1 MRSLLLILLLMTVIC
16 CDAQVPLTRNVW
28 LNESGTPVKVN
39 TLLADKDQCIWLGAE
54 NGLFTYN
61 GREVVLVSDSIREPV
76 TALAVA
82 DKSIYLGTDKGLVY
96 EYAQGKKKLL
106 VRAVSPI
113 SAIEVTPYGLMIGT
127 LGDGGYYI
135 AGDKSY
141 HFSKKNN
148 LPDDYVYQVA
158 PSATGWLIATDL
170 GVFTVRSGQDH
181 QLLFNR
187 IDFQAD
193 IARVVC
199 RKKSKDEYWVGFQ
212 EKGIGYITAA
222 GHKDQALFYDKEWKW
237 GQVNDILPEEHAAW
251 IATENGYLLKATI
264 NNNIIQLDTV
274 LSLGKKINKVIPDH
288 AGSLW
293 LATADGLTQVT
304 AAYLATAMITENYSL
319 KKVTAITSDS
329 AGSVWYTQ
337 DQDLYRY
344 NIRTKRSVPVYHA
357 PAVITCLYQ
366 DAGKRLW
373 IGTSNGL
380 FCRGTTGAIKTFAT
394 NSELKNDHILSLTG
408 YNGTIWLSG
417 LNGVEALS
425 VNEEGDITDV
435 KHHHKREGI
444 GSDYVYR
451 IFIDSRKRIWFATDG
466 AGISMWDGKQF
477 RQWKQEDG
485 FDSKVVYSITEDPA
499 GRIWTGTLEHG
510 IYVYEHNKW
519 LHYTKLHG
527 LQDETISSLVAGKAG
542 HVLAVNAR
550 GIDVWYPGDKE
561 FRHLNRRSRLGVDS
575 SLSDVLNIAAYNDD
589 HAIYFPWQ
597 NGLLAFIDSSTTSSI
612 KPSVSITGVYLFL
625 RQLDTLRR
633 YFGYDENYLGFHFR
647 GVNFANPEPLYY
659 RYRLEGLSNEWI
671 PTSDETIT
679 FPRLP
684 SGKYTLTVQA
694 SLNRAFEHP
703 ASTAYP
709 FTIAVPFWLR
719 WWFIALVLL
728 LTGCIV
734 YLVLQRRLG
743 SLKRVA
749 LLEKERITFEYDYLK
764 SQVNPHFLFNSLN
777 TLVNLIEE
785 DPESAVTY
793 TGRLSDLY
801 RETLSAHEDD
811 VVTLADEWA
820 VLDKYL
826 YIQQSRFGAAL
837 QLISSVPEEV
847 KHRKRIIPLALQ
859 LLVENAIKHNVVST
873 AHPLVIFIDI
883 AADVLIVRNE
893 IRLKMTPEKS
903 SGIGLQNIRKRYALV
918 TSREVTVETLDN
930 EFIVVL
936 PLL

>member
-1 MRSLLLILLLMTVIC
+1 MRYLLIILLLMVVIC
-16 CDAQVPLTRNVW
+16 CNAQVPLTRNVW
-28 LNESGTPVKVN
+28 LNESGTAVKVN
-39 TLLADKDQCIWLGAE
+39 TLIADKDQCIWLGAE

-61 GREVVLVSDSIREPV
+61 GRDVVLVSDSIRESI
-76 TALAVA
+76 TALAA
-82 DKSIYLGTDKGLVY
+82 GDKRIFFGTDGGLVY
-96 EYAQGKKKLL
+96 QYVQGRKKLL
-106 VRAVSPI
+106 MKAASPVSTV
-113 SAIEVTPYGLMIGT
+113 EVTPYGLMIGT

-141 HFSKKNN
+141 HLSKKNN

-158 PSATGWLIATDL
+158 PSAAGWIIATDL

-181 QLLFNR
+181 QLLFRR
-187 IDFQAD
+187 INFQAD

-199 RKKSKDEYWVGFQ
+199 RKKNSNEYWIGFQ
-212 EKGIGYITAA
+212 EKGIGHITVD
-222 GHKDQALFYDKEWKW
+222 GSNDHPLFYDKEWKW
-237 GQVNDILPEEHAAW
+237 GQVNDILPVENTAW
-251 IATENGYLLKATI
+251 IATETGYLLKAASDKGSI
-264 NNNIIQLDTV
+264 RLDTI
-274 LSLGKKINKVIPDH
+274 LSLGKKINKIIPDH

-293 LATADGLTQVT
+293 LATSEGLTQVT
-304 AAYLATAMITENYSL
+304 AAYLAATTIRDNYSL
-319 KKVTAITSDS
+319 KKVTAITGDS
-329 AGSVWYTQ
+329 SGSIWYTQ

-344 NIRTKRSVPVYHA
+344 NIRTEQAIHVYHA
-357 PAVITCLYQ
+357 PAVITCLYRDDYQ
-366 DAGKRLW
+366 RLW
-373 IGTSNGL
+373 IGTSSGL
-380 FCRGTTGAIKTFAT
+380 FCREMTGAIKTFAANT
-394 NSELKNDHILSLTG
+394 ELKNDHILSLTG
-408 YNGTIWLSG
+408 YGETIWLSG
-417 LNGVEALS
+417 LNGVEELS
-425 VNEEGDITDV
+425 VNHEGAITAV

-466 AGISMWDGKQF
+466 AGISMWDGARF

-485 FDSKVVYSITEDPA
+485 FDSKVVYCITEDPA
-499 GRIWTGTLEHG
+499 GRIWAGTLEHG
-510 IYVYEHNKW
+510 IYVYDQDKW
-519 LHYTKLHG
+519 LHYTKAYG
-527 LQDETISSLVAGKAG
+527 LQDETITSLAVGKAG

-561 FRHLNRRSRLGVDS
+561 FRHLNRRSRLGIDS
-575 SLSDVLNIAAYNDD
+575 SLSDVLNIAAYNED

-597 NGLLAFIDSSTTSSI
+597 NGLLAFIDSSNVTSI
-612 KPSVSITGVYLFL
+612 KPSVSITGVYLYL
-625 RQLDTLRR
+625 RQLDTLRHH
-633 YFGYDENYLGFHFR
+633 FGYDENYLGFHFR
-647 GVNFANPEPLYY
+647 GVNFANPEQLYY

-671 PTSDETIT
+671 PTTDETIT

-709 FTIAVPFWLR
+709 FTIAVPFWFR
-719 WWFIALVLL
+719 WWFIVLVLL
-728 LTGCIV
+728 LTACLV
-734 YLVLQRRLG
+734 YLVLQRRVR

-811 VVTLADEWA
+811 IVTLADEWA

-837 QLISSVPEEV
+837 QLMSSVPEEIR
-847 KHRKRIIPLALQ
+847 HRKRIIPLALQ

-883 AADVLIVRNE
+883 AEDVLIVRNE
-893 IRLKMTPEKS
+893 IRLKMTPERS

-918 TSREVTVETLDN
+918 TSREVTVETRNN